1 MLDTL
6 DNATINSLQDAIFDR
21 YVESAQEDI
30 ATLRREAYLMEKSN
44 PKRIEKIQEPLN
56 MLVNWDR
63 YSSSTS
69 EAASI
74 YYIWKFKSYYLRRIK
89 TKNHNLVALEQ
100 TIEKLKKEKGTWK
113 VAWGDIY
120 RHQRTLDP
128 AQYEVD
134 KEKTSYPI
142 DGGISITG
150 IMFASS
156 GLFEGYLPD
165 VGLKGLNIRALTG
178 DSYVSVVEFGDEVK
192 AKSITPYGASDH
204 PESPHYNDQ
213 AALYAQGKLKPVF
226 FTMEEI
232 QDNLKMK
239 YHPGEVKWK

>member
-1 MLDTL
+1 M
-6 DNATINSLQDAIFDR
+6 
-21 YVESAQEDI
+21 
-30 ATLRREAYLMEKSN
+30 
-44 PKRIEKIQEPLN
+44 
-56 MLVNWDR
+56 
-63 YSSSTS
+63 
-69 EAASI
+69 
-74 YYIWKFKSYYLRRIK
+74 K
-89 TKNHNLVALEQ
+89 TEHYNVVALEQ
-100 TIEKLKKEKGTWK
+100 TIEKLEEEKGTWK

-120 RHQRTLDP
+120 RHQRSLDP
-128 AQYEVD
+128 RQYEVD
-134 KEKTSYPI
+134 LEKKSYPI

-204 PESPHYNDQ
+204 PGSDHYNDQ